1 MADFK
6 EYESYDGLGLAE
18 LVRRKEVTP
27 AELLD
32 AALARVERYD
42 PKIAATVHLAED
54 AGRKRIA
61 KGLGEGPF
69 TGVPFLLKDLGCEAM
84 DYPTSN
90 GSRLFANYRWK
101 YDSEVFLRFEKAG
114 VVTFGRTTSPEGG
127 IGPATESQVYANP
140 TRNPWNLNHTSGGSS
155 GGSGAAVAAG
165 ITPIAHGSDGG
176 GSVRIPASCCGLVG
190 LKPTRARLPDGPGSG
205 EGWGGMAID
214 GFLTRSVR
222 DTAALL
228 DATHGPD
235 QGAPY
240 WPPAVAWP
248 FMEEIKS
255 PPKRLKI
262 AMSTKTFAG
271 VETHAEC
278 RAAVAQTAKL
288 LAGLGHE
295 IVEAPDA
302 KLDVMKLMRAWAD
315 VVAAGTQL
323 TVEAQERMLGRK
335 AEDHELEGVTWG
347 AIEHAKS
354 VRGADYL
361 NALNI
366 VHATGRKMARYL
378 SDFDV
383 LLTPTL
389 AEPPAKVGRFKPVSR
404 DFLDYRLGPKGVLPY
419 SPFTALFNATGQPAI
434 SLPLHWTA
442 EDLPVGVHFAAK
454 FGEDALLLKLAA
466 ELEQA
471 APWFGKRPKLA
482 G

>member
-18 LVRRKEVTP
+18 LVRHKQVSPT
-27 AELLD
+27 ELLD
-32 AALARVERYD
+32 AALTRVERYD
-42 PKIAATVHLAED
+42 PKIAACVHIVED
-54 AGRKRIA
+54 VARKRIA
-61 KGLGEGPF
+61 KGLGDGPLA
-69 TGVPFLLKDLGCEAM
+69 GVPLLLKDMCCEAR
-84 DYPTSN
+84 DFPTSL
-90 GSRLFANYRWK
+90 GSRLLANHRYGF
-101 YDSEVFLRFEKAG
+101 DSEIFLRLERTG
-114 VVTFGRTTSPEGG
+114 VVAFGRTTTPEGG
-127 IGPATESQVYANP
+127 IGPATEAQVYGKP

-190 LKPTRARLPDGPGSG
+190 LKPTRARLPRGPVSG
-205 EGWGGMAID
+205 EGWGGMAVD

-235 QGAPY
+235 LGAPY
-240 WPPAVAWP
+240 WPPAVTWP
-248 FMEEIKS
+248 FLEEIKTPS
-255 PPKRLKI
+255 KRLKI
-262 AMSTKTFAG
+262 AVSSKSYTGAD
-271 VETHAEC
+271 THSEC
-278 RAAVAQTAKL
+278 QAAVASTAKL

-295 IVEAPDA
+295 IIEAAPKIDI
-302 KLDVMKLMRAWAD
+302 MELMRAWAD
-315 VVAAGTQL
+315 IVAAGTQQS
-323 TVEAQERMLGRK
+323 VEAVEKARGRK

-347 AIEHAKS
+347 AIEHAKT

-361 NALNI
+361 TALNV
-366 VHATGRKMARYL
+366 VHAMGRSMARFLAGY
-378 SDFDV
+378 DA

-404 DFLDYRLGPKGVLPY
+404 DFLDFRLGPTGVLPY
-419 SPFTALFNATGQPAI
+419 SPFVALFNATGQPAI
-434 SLPLHWTA
+434 SLPMLWTP
-442 EDLPVGVHFAAK
+442 EGLPVGVHFAAK

-466 ELEQA
+466 ELEHAQ
-471 APWFGKRPKLA
+471 PWFDKRPTFQ